1 MHGPGSS
8 SPTSVTIEAGAIVVS
23 GVSDPM
29 AAAEEAIRLLSQ
41 RIGRLTRA
49 PGQGGRSTAICFHPP
64 NTCHSSTKT
73 DELLGRPPPTKI
85 PYWRDNLRAWQK
97 TIAGIMSLVTARS
110 A

>member
-1 MHGPGSS
+1 MHGQGSS

-49 PGQGGRSTAICFHPP
+49 PGRGGRCDAASIHQATHALIDEE
-64 NTCHSSTKT
+64 
-73 DELLGRPPPTKI
+73 DELLKVDHRRRKY
-85 PYWRDNLRAWQK
+85 PYWRDNHVRGEKDDRRNHCPW
-97 TIAGIMSLVTARS
+97 
-110 A
+110 